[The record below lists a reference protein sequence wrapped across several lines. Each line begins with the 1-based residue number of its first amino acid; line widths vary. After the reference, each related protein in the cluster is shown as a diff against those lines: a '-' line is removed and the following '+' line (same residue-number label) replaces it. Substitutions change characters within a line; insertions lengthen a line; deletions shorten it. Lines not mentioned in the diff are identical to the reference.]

1 MKKFLSL
8 FLSLCLAMGLATQ
21 VFAASTEVLFRSSYN
36 AGGNPDGPGG
46 EDVLDVVVPA
56 EILLHMN
63 QDGDIQVSRTLAIEN
78 RSAKAVKVE
87 SIRVEGRNG
96 WDVVGYDTD
105 FSGKPADTKDLALSF
120 RGDGTD
126 DAGDI
131 VPTPRNWDIS
141 AGDSIL
147 INAAA
152 RMPTQA
158 GTDRTGIATVYWVI
172 DWADDNGGVDQ
183 PENPDVGKYPID
195 VSVNDGEHG
204 KADADKITTDD
215 EGRIP
220 QFPGV
225 TSDPGYIHDGWEN
238 QDGNPVDETTKFN
251 PGDEIWPTFKPDSD
265 YNPDKTVT
273 VPVLPGDYGS
283 AGVDS
288 VMTDSDGKINSYP
301 GVTPEPGWLFD
312 GYVDQDGEPVD
323 ENTVFEDGDKIKPV
337 FKADPDYK
345 PDLTVTVEVLPGE
358 HGRSPSTSVITDSD
372 GKIRTYPGVN
382 ADEGYVFDHWT
393 DRDGNSVDENTVFK
407 RGDAIIPVFVE
418 DPDYDRT
425 VVVEILP
432 GTNGTCP
439 DDFVT
444 TDGDGKIVNWPDVE
458 PDDGYMFDKWVDE
471 DGTTVDENTVFSDG
485 DKIRPVFKV
494 IEYIP
499 FTITPSNRTE
509 VGYTGAVD
517 ENLVIPETFRG
528 SDGNYY
534 KVVAIGG
541 NAFHQCA
548 NLTGVTIPSTVKTI
562 DNYAFSYSGLKSVYI
577 PDSVT
582 TLGRNCFEAC
592 KSMTSIRFS
601 PNAKT
606 IQYMCCAGC
615 KSLTS
620 VTIPSG
626 ITTIETA
633 AFQCPR
639 SIWGY
644 TSPLSSLTL
653 PSSLRTIGDA
663 VFSGTSIGVL
673 RVPSSVS
680 SIGYNAFY
688 DISTI
693 YYSGSASGSPW
704 GAYQVKK

>member
-1 MKKFLSL
+1 MRKFLSL
-8 FLSLCLAMGLATQ
+8 LLVMCMACSLCMTGAS
-21 VFAASTEVLFRSSYN
+21 AAN
-36 AGGNPDGPGG
+36 
-46 EDVLDVVVPA
+46 
-56 EILLHMN
+56 
-63 QDGDIQVSRTLAIEN
+63 
-78 RSAKAVKVE
+78 
-87 SIRVEGRNG
+87 
-96 WDVVGYDTD
+96 
-105 FSGKPADTKDLALSF
+105 
-120 RGDGTD
+120 
-126 DAGDI
+126 
-131 VPTPRNWDIS
+131 
-141 AGDSIL
+141 
-147 INAAA
+147 
-152 RMPTQA
+152 
-158 GTDRTGIATVYWVI
+158 
-172 DWADDNGGVDQ
+172 
-183 PENPDVGKYPID
+183 
-195 VSVNDGEHG
+195 
-204 KADADKITTDD
+204 
-215 EGRIP
+215 
-220 QFPGV
+220 
-225 TSDPGYIHDGWEN
+225 
-238 QDGNPVDETTKFN
+238 
-251 PGDEIWPTFKPDSD
+251 DEIKPTFKPDPD
-265 YNPDKTVT
+265 YKLDKTVT
-273 VPVLPGDYGS
+273 VPVLPGDHGN
-283 AGVDS
+283 ADVDS
-288 VMTDSDGKINSYP
+288 VVTDSDGKINPYP

-439 DDFVT
+439 DDSVT